1 MKKLLAMLLAFTML
15 FANVPYTFAQGD
27 NNAWQMEIPNI
38 LDIDEEYIK
47 NNSETLFTGENVIED
62 PVLREAINATY
73 KREADAAVTKEMLKH
88 VITLSPEKCLPH
100 NPGEDFHKCKSIK
113 GMEYAENL
121 QYVSLPYQPIEDL
134 SPLANLTK
142 IRYINI
148 TGNGKVQDFSFL
160 DKLVNV
166 EELHIRMVKVKS
178 IDALKNYK
186 KLYFLDADSCEISDF
201 SPLSDLTD
209 LKYLNLDKNN
219 FKPDSAKY
227 FSKLVNLE
235 VLNINNKAANYI
247 TGFVPEKITS
257 IEPLKNLT
265 KLKEFHATGHDI
277 SDISIL
283 NNMKDL
289 ETVYLNNNA
298 IEDFSPVDHV
308 KNVNGKNDQVI
319 KTESE
324 KFVPQLQTIELEL
337 GMELTADLLK
347 PAIKN
352 LPSNATVEIQN
363 GLKNADMSKEGT
375 TQQQV
380 KITFSDSSRKFV
392 VVNIKVVP
400 KEEAKKPLEIYVIK
414 GEVPIQATFEVEF
427 LDGDQ
432 VVDTVSFESGV
443 GSLNDYEVGKTYKLR
458 IKGSDDYELVAPI
471 AKVVEVEGNVGIH
484 FLRTEN
490 EELTRD
496 NIFIKVRDKVS
507 EPATPQY
514 SLPFM
519 VSKENDILLSPVDI
533 EILDNDKVLDTIT
546 LENSMGLLKKCE
558 VGKTYTL
565 RIKNNDDLKLVTP
578 YAKIVE
584 DNGIVGVHF
593 LKTKDEAISDNAV
606 LKLKDRT
613 MQTPTE
619 PETSEALSE
628 LKIKVLYNGEPK
640 KGIQIRLNKWD
651 GYGIPSIVDQPKTDS
666 NGTILLKNLDKNV
679 KYEVIFGSKEYR
691 FNPDQFDILTDGEGK
706 IKSVGSHK
714 ASDYVDGMIVRAEDK
729 RSQGEKTISVNFK
742 TIDKKTGK
750 PAEGV
755 EITANQINPNL
766 SSYRNVTS
774 DVNGDVHFELEGVE
788 DGRIYAMTVSKNGQF
803 EWEFEPE
810 LIHVRVFENRY
821 EILSTKDNTE
831 RKNIFEVSYNDK
843 RHLRDDLRKLMAE
856 AEELINSGKYKP
868 ESTTGLK
875 TAIAGGRDELKKA
888 ETIPY
893 YVEGHMDNIKKA
905 ISKLVL
911 KEETKPETKP
921 EPKPETKPE
930 TKPEVK
936 PSAPESKGYITLTPM
951 NKAEA
956 PKVQAP
962 ELKPEAKAR
971 NSIYVPKVDFPVN
984 LTDIPAGSEGD
995 AMRHIVARG
1004 VLKGM
1009 GNGKFEP
1016 NTTITRAMV
1025 TQVFRTVSKDKALG
1039 SPVNFTDVSSK
1050 NWFADPV
1057 QWASNNGLVAG
1068 YPDGSF
1074 KPNQKL
1080 TLEEFASLLD
1090 RLLTEYGIQ
1099 FEKVKS
1105 VNPEDLSNVGG
1116 WSRDSVIRMAELG
1129 LISANDNGKIDGKK
1143 EFSRA
1148 ELASTLDQ
1156 LVRFADK
1163 NR

>member
-1 MKKLLAMLLAFTML
+1 MKRILALLLALTML

-62 PVLREAINATY
+62 PVLQEAINASY
-73 KREADAAVTKEMLKH
+73 KREANLPVTKEMLKH

-113 GMEYAENL
+113 GIEYAENL

-160 DKLVNV
+160 NKLVNV
-166 EELHIRMVKVKS
+166 EELHIRMVKVKN

-201 SPLSDLTD
+201 SPLSNLVN
-209 LKYLNLDKNN
+209 LKYLNLDKNI
-219 FKPDSAKY
+219 FKENSAEA

-235 VLNINNKAANYI
+235 VLNINNKLENYGLSI
-247 TGFVPEKITS
+247 FPEKIKS

-283 NNMKDL
+283 KNMKDL
-289 ETVYLNNNA
+289 GTVFLNNNA
-298 IEDFSPVDHV
+298 IGDFSPVNHV

-319 KTESE
+319 KTESD

-458 IKGSDDYELVAPI
+458 IKGSDDYELVTPI
-471 AKVVEVEGNVGIH
+471 AKVVEDGGNPGVH
-484 FLRTEN
+484 FLQTEN
-490 EELTRD
+490 EELTGD
-496 NIFIKVRDKVS
+496 NIFIKVKDKVV
-507 EPATPQY
+507 EPAVPQNP
-514 SLPFM
+514 LTVIP
-519 VSKENDILLSPVDI
+519 SKDGGVFTSPLEV
-533 EILDNDKVLDTIT
+533 EVLDNGNVIDTIA
-546 LENSMGLLKKCE
+546 LNGIGFMNHYE

-565 RIKNNDDLKLVTP
+565 RIKNNDSLELVTP

-584 DNGIVGVHF
+584 NEGNVGVHF
-593 LKTKDEAISDNAV
+593 LKTKDEAIADNV
-606 LKLKDRT
+606 QLKLKDRAHT
-613 MQTPTE
+613 TPSE
-619 PETSEALSE
+619 PETSKALSE
-628 LKIKVLYNGEPK
+628 LKIKVLYKGEPK
-640 KGIQIRLNKWD
+640 EGIQIRLNLWD
-651 GYGIPSIVDQPKTDS
+651 ELGIPSVITQPKTDS
-666 NGTILLKNLDKNV
+666 NGTITLKDLKKNT
-679 KYEVIFGSKEYR
+679 KYTVVLETKEYR
-691 FNPDQFDILTDGEGK
+691 FNPDQFEFKTDEDGK
-706 IKSVGSHK
+706 IKTIGSK
-714 ASDYVDGMIVRAEDK
+714 NASEYADGFIVKAEDK
-729 RSQGEKTISVNFK
+729 RSQGEKTVSIDFK
-742 TIDKKTGK
+742 TVYKKDGQ
-750 PAEGV
+750 PAKDV

-766 SSYRNVTS
+766 SSYRNATS
-774 DVNGDVHFELEGVE
+774 DEHGNVHFQLEGVQ
-788 DGRIYAMTVSKNGQF
+788 GGKIYAMTISKNGQF
-803 EWEFEPE
+803 MWEFEPE
-810 LIHVRVFENRY
+810 LIEVKVYEDHY
-821 EILSTKDNTE
+821 EILNSKGNPNKE
-831 RKNIFEVSYNDK
+831 NIFRVTKND
-843 RHLRDDLRKLMAE
+843 RNYLREDLRKIIAE
-856 AEELINSGKYKP
+856 AEQRINSGDYTP
-868 ESTTGLK
+868 ESVAALK
-875 TAIAGGRDELKKA
+875 TFVQGGKEELKKS

-893 YVEGHMDNIKKA
+893 YVEGHIANIKKGMA
-905 ISKLVL
+905 QLVL
-911 KEETKPETKP
+911 KENKKPEVKPDTKPEAKP
-921 EPKPETKPE
+921 D
-930 TKPEVK
+930 VK
-936 PSAPESKGYITLTPM
+936 PSAPESKGYITLTPV
-951 NKAEA
+951 KTEA

-962 ELKPEAKAR
+962 ELKPEAKVR
-971 NSIYVPKVDFPVN
+971 NSIYVPKADFPVN

-995 AMRHIVARG
+995 AMRHMVSRG

-1129 LISANDNGKIDGKK
+1129 LISTNDNGKIDGKK